1 MCQVN
6 ANGGV
11 SVNHYYNVRIGSS
24 SLLSSTN
31 PTVGFSNI
39 ATSSLNGVTSCS
51 FTRANSLSS
60 VNNYFDQNNQ
70 YYLLTAS
77 GSLSSGLNNL
87 YI

>member
-1 MCQVN
+1 
-6 ANGGV
+6 
-11 SVNHYYNVRIGSS
+11 
-24 SLLSSTN
+24 
-31 PTVGFSNI
+31 
-39 ATSSLNGVTSCS
+39 VTSCS